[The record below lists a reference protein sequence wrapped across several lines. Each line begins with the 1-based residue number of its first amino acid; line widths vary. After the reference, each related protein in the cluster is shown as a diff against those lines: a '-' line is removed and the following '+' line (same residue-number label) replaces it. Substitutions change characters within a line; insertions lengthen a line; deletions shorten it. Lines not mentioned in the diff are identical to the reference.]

1 MKNNLIKNAYISAF
15 DIEDKYLKDLII
27 INTKCLIDDKTQ
39 RYVYIDNNRLR
50 DELIYY
56 RFYGEKPEY
65 NNILNILLPLII
77 SNTNIQKS
85 EEEVVELIQKYV
97 RYLKKEE
104 YLFEYILSSV
114 LYNSF
119 IHNII
124 EYKNIEY
131 KDLLQKIKEQII
143 GFNIDLD
150 KPSTIKFH
158 MARINAIQQ
167 IDKYIDLKIEDYDN
181 NKILVSLLNI
191 LYDIYIE
198 DREVKDS
205 GSESIKKSILSILG
219 NNENT
224 NIDNIDFILSMSEY
238 ILKLRMYKI
247 NKKIYDKKS
256 DPRYLINLNE
266 GDTYNDPIFNQI
278 KVVSKNFNNN
288 ILNINIK
295 SKSGLYV
302 LKFKKS

>member
-114 LYNSF
+114 LYNSV

-124 EYKNIEY
+124 EDKNIEY

-198 DREVKDS
+198 DREVEDS
-205 GSESIKKSILSILG
+205 GNESIKKSILSILG
-219 NNENT
+219 NNDNT

-295 SKSGLYV
+295 SKSGLYL

>member
-15 DIEDKYLKDLII
+15 DVEDKYLKDLII

-104 YLFEYILSSV
+104 YLFEYILSSI
-114 LYNSF
+114 LYNSV

-124 EYKNIEY
+124 EDKNIEY

-198 DREVKDS
+198 DREVEDS
-205 GSESIKKSILSILG
+205 GNESIKKSILSILG

>member
-114 LYNSF
+114 LYNSV

-124 EYKNIEY
+124 EDKNIEY
-131 KDLLQKIKEQII
+131 KDLLQKTKEQII

-167 IDKYIDLKIEDYDN
+167 IDKYIDLKVEEYDN

-191 LYDIYIE
+191 IYDIYIE

-238 ILKLRMYKI
+238 ILKLRIYKI

>member
-1 MKNNLIKNAYISAF
+1 MKDNLIKTAYISAF
-15 DIEDKYLKDLII
+15 DIKDKYLKDLII
-27 INTKCLIDDKTQ
+27 INTKCLIDNKTQ
-39 RYVYIDNNRLR
+39 RCVYVDNNRLR

-56 RFYGEKPEY
+56 RFYGEIPEY
-65 NNILNILLPLII
+65 NNILNILLPVII

-85 EEEVVELIQKYV
+85 EDEVVELIQKYV

-114 LYNSF
+114 LYNSI

-124 EYKNIEY
+124 EDKNIEY

-143 GFNIDLD
+143 GFTISLD

-158 MARINAIQQ
+158 MARINAIQL
-167 IDKYIDLKIEDYDN
+167 IDKYIDLKVEEYDN
-181 NKILVSLLNI
+181 YKILGSLLNI

-198 DREVKDS
+198 DREVKDF

-219 NNENT
+219 NTENT

-238 ILKLRMYKI
+238 ILKLRKYKI

-278 KVVSKNFNNN
+278 NIVSKTFNNN

-295 SKSGLYV
+295 SKSGRYL

>member
-1 MKNNLIKNAYISAF
+1 MKDNIIKTAYISAF
-15 DIEDKYLKDLII
+15 DIKDKYLKDLII

-39 RYVYIDNNRLR
+39 RCVYVDNNRLR

-56 RFYGEKPEY
+56 RFYGEIPQY
-65 NNILNILLPLII
+65 NNILNILLPVII

-85 EEEVVELIQKYV
+85 EDEVVELIQKYV

-114 LYNSF
+114 LYNSI

-124 EYKNIEY
+124 EDKNIEY

-143 GFNIDLD
+143 GFTISLD
-150 KPSTIKFH
+150 KSSTIKFH
-158 MARINAIQQ
+158 MARINAIQL
-167 IDKYIDLKIEDYDN
+167 IDKYIDLKVEEYDN
-181 NKILVSLLNI
+181 YKILGSLLNI

-198 DREVKDS
+198 DREVKDF

-238 ILKLRMYKI
+238 ILKLRIYKI

-278 KVVSKNFNNN
+278 NVVSKTFNNN

-295 SKSGLYV
+295 SKSGLYL